1 MPEICILTPDPDYE
15 ENWHPVADLYRTLLD
30 QDCAFRTW
38 NDAGDLSGYDV
49 ILPLIAWGYQREP
62 ARWFKA
68 LDAWEVT
75 GLPFANPIATLRW
88 NTDKDY
94 LFDLESAGVTIVPTR
109 ETHSLCADDLK
120 TARAVFGSDTLVIKP
135 SISGGADGTYLMGP
149 SDQIPFDVL
158 EKEMLI
164 QPLMPAITSEGEF
177 SLFYFNGN
185 FSHAILKKP
194 AQGDFRVQEQ
204 FGGRESEIVPPEGA
218 YALAIAAIAAAPALP
233 LYARVDM
240 VRGND
245 SAFYLM
251 ELELIEPSL
260 FFSFAKD
267 GGAAFAKSLKDMTIK
282 HQ

>member
-1 MPEICILTPDPDYE
+1 MSKICILTPDPDYE
-15 ENWHPVADLYRTLLD
+15 ENWHPVADLYRTLLGAG
-30 QDCAFRTW
+30 CAFRTW
-38 NDAGDLSGYDV
+38 NDAGDLSSYDL

-68 LDAWEVT
+68 LDAWEAAD
-75 GLPFANPIATLRW
+75 LPFANPIATLRW

-94 LFDLESAGVTIVPTR
+94 LFDLEFTGVAIVPTR
-109 ETHSLCADDLK
+109 ETHSLCADDLVGAR
-120 TARAVFGSDTLVIKP
+120 TAFGVDTLVIKP
-135 SISGGADGTYLMGP
+135 SISGGADGTYLMNP

-164 QPLMPAITSEGEF
+164 QPLMPAIASEGEF
-177 SLFYFNGN
+177 SLFYFGGV

-194 AQGDFRVQEQ
+194 AHGDFRVQEQ
-204 FGGRESEIVPPEGA
+204 FGGRETEIVPPEAA
-218 YALAIAAIAAAPALP
+218 YALARTAIAAAPALP

-260 FFSFAKD
+260 FFSFATD
-267 GGAAFAKSLKDMTIK
+267 GGAAFAKSVKEMTIK
-282 HQ
+282 HI